1 MFQYIRLKSNE
12 RMYGRDWE
20 VNGTV
25 ISQSNDVLD
34 VLNQLG
40 EEGWQLAIKESNG
53 SYILQRKIS

>member
-1 MFQYIRLKSNE
+1 
-12 RMYGRDWE
+12 MYGRDWE